1 MREIRRYSETNNNK
15 NKTFQNLW
23 DTAKAVLSGKSIALN
38 AYIRKEDIKTI
49 IWVHTL
55 KKSEKEEQTK
65 SKVSKWKEIIKIRTE
80 SMK

>member
-49 IWVHTL
+49 I
-55 KKSEKEEQTK
+55 
-65 SKVSKWKEIIKIRTE
+65 
-80 SMK
+80 